1 MVILTDAD
9 GVLEDLTQAWVEL
22 INEKYGTSVRYE
34 NVRDWDMCKSFP
46 ELTREQVYGTEL
58 DDELYDMMGPMEGAP
73 ECIKRLI
80 DNGHEVYVVTNTPY
94 QVINAKV
101 EKVIFRY
108 FPYLTWK
115 NIIVTSNKKLIKGD
129 VLIDDGIHNL
139 IGGEYKKILF
149 TAPYN
154 EDFDAAGN
162 GMTRVS
168 DWKDIE
174 KVFEE
179 MGAF

>member
-58 DDELYDMMGPMEGAP
+58 DDELYDRMGPMEGAP

-80 DNGHEVYVVTNTPY
+80 DNG
-94 QVINAKV
+94 QKV